1 MRYLWGFTRFPVG
14 GYSRNSSTGPS
25 TRVTTEIQKTMQGHV
40 FRKRGS
46 THAQHRVRLKS
57 TCELQGINYTGRI
70 CTNVG
75 KHLPWGQQYFGH
87 IAFNWYSR
95 VHRSPVL
102 AIAKL

>member
-1 MRYLWGFTRFPVG
+1 MRYLRSFTRFPVG
-14 GYSRNSSTGPS
+14 CYLRNSSTGPS
-25 TRVTTEIQKTMQGHV
+25 TRVTTEIKKTMQGHV

-46 THAQHRVRLKS
+46 TYTQHRVSLKS
-57 TCELQGINYTGRI
+57 TCELQGINYTGGI

-75 KHLPWGQQYFGH
+75 KHLPLGQQYFSH
-87 IAFNWYSR
+87 IALNWYSR